1 MVRTREETRCK
12 LDFYQIYTRQIIL
25 YPLKRILLWLTFKGI
40 ILKNILFDQFSFSII
55 PKSKKGNGTFEVK
68 QQRSDLPARE
78 EGGIGSDS

>member
-12 LDFYQIYTRQIIL
+12 FLSNL
-25 YPLKRILLWLTFKGI
+25 YATDYLVSFKNIPLWLTFREI